1 MEFYSISATF
11 CYNRFAR
18 SFACI
23 DCLQRF
29 AQAVNRFHVSVMSL
43 YFAVWSGENFG
54 FGFK

>member
-1 MEFYSISATF
+1 MEFYSICATF